1 MTMTTQGAIQKIL
14 IIDDDKFLRDMY
26 AIKFKEQGFEVDT
39 AESVVEGIDRIRGG
53 AVPDAVVF
61 DVVMPGQDGYAFL
74 EGLRKENLA
83 PAAIKIALSNQ
94 GQDKDI
100 ERAMELGA
108 NAYIVKAN
116 SIPSEVVK
124 KVLEHIHK

>member
-1 MTMTTQGAIQKIL
+1 MADEKKIL

-26 AIKFKEQGFEVDT
+26 ALKFKEQGFTVET
-39 AESVVEGIDRIRGG
+39 AESVAEGLERVRGG
-53 AVPDAVVF
+53 LTPSAIIF
-61 DVVMPGQDGYAFL
+61 DVVMPGQDGYALL

-83 PAAIKIALSNQ
+83 PDAVKVALSNQ

-108 NAYIVKAN
+108 SAYIVKAN

-124 KVLEHIHK
+124 KVLEHITK